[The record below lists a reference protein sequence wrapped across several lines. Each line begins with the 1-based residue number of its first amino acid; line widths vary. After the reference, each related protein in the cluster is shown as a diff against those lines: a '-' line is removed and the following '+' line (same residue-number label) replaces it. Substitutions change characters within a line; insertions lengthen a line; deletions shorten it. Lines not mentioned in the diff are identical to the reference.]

1 MRLAAFTLLLLAAC
15 GSPEQPKTVTVQPLP
30 TTSASQETTTQAAL
44 PQATATP
51 KGDTAPEV
59 LAPGKVTIVTFFA
72 SWCFPCKK
80 SIPEI
85 DALYAKHS
93 GRVAAIG
100 IGEDDDES
108 DMRAYVAVLHPSFT
122 MLFDS
127 AKAKAGRWK
136 PTTMPTTY
144 IVDKH
149 GMLRF
154 THAGYHDG
162 EDATF
167 ETEVQSLVAEP

>member
-1 MRLAAFTLLLLAAC
+1 MLVVAC

-30 TTSASQETTTQAAL
+30 TTPAPQESTAL
-44 PQATATP
+44 PQSTPP

-59 LAPGKVTIVTFFA
+59 LASGKVTVVHFFA
-72 SWCFPCKK
+72 SWCAPCKK

-85 DALYAKHS
+85 DALYAKHA

-100 IGEDDDES
+100 IDEDDERA
-108 DMRAYVAVLHPSFT
+108 DMDAFVASTRASFT
-122 MLFDS
+122 VLFDS
-127 AKAKAGRWK
+127 AKAKASRWK

-144 IVDKH
+144 VVDKH
-149 GMLRF
+149 GMLRY

-162 EDATF
+162 EAATL
-167 ETEVQSLVAEP
+167 ETEVQSLLAEP

>member
-1 MRLAAFTLLLLAAC
+1 VRPLAFAIVLVAC
-15 GSPEQPKTVTVQPLP
+15 GSPEQPKSVTVQPLP
-30 TTSASQETTTQAAL
+30 ATPVAPDTSQAAL
-44 PQATATP
+44 PQPTATP

-59 LAPGKVTIVTFFA
+59 LAPGKVTVVHFFA
-72 SWCFPCKK
+72 SWCAPCAKA
-80 SIPEI
+80 IPEL
-85 DALYAKHS
+85 DALYAKHT
-93 GRVAAIG
+93 GRVATVG

-108 DMRAYVAVLHPSFT
+108 DMRAFVANTHASFT

-127 AKAKAGRWK
+127 AKSKASRWK

-149 GMLRF
+149 GMLRY

-162 EDATF
+162 EASTL
-167 ETEVQSLVAEP
+167 ETEVQALLAEP